1 MQTTDPLIESTPEV
15 IGNLTDSQR
24 DVLDMVDDGMGHFPL
39 DYWMECDAT
48 ATFPH
53 EFFSFAAD
61 HDWLGVAMPVEY
73 GGSGLG
79 ISEAVVMLEAVTRS
93 GGGTTAASAIHMNI
107 FGTNVVVKH
116 GSEELKRRIV
126 PPVLSG
132 QMKVAF
138 GVTEPDAG
146 LDTSG
151 TKTRAEREGD
161 TWRINGHKVWI
172 TTAQIAD
179 KILLLT
185 RTSTP
190 ADDEPRWRGLTLF
203 LADLDRDRIDVRLIK
218 KAGRAAVDSNELF
231 IEDLMVRDEDR
242 VGEIGMGFRHLLDGL
257 NPERLL
263 VAAESVGMGR
273 FALRR
278 AAAYARERIVF
289 GRPIGM
295 NQGVQFPLAALHA
308 RLECAWLMV
317 LRGAALYDAGQSCG
331 AEANMAKLLAAE
343 WGHRACSQAMQTLG
357 GYGYAAEYH
366 VERVWRESK
375 LPCIAPVSPE
385 LILCYLAEREL
396 GLPKS
401 Y

>member
-1 MQTTDPLIESTPEV
+1 MQTTDPVVGPHASLIGE
-15 IGNLTDSQR
+15 LTETQR
-24 DVLDMVDDGMGHFPL
+24 DVQTMVDEGMARFPL
-39 DYWMECDAT
+39 EYWLECDVSG
-48 ATFPH
+48 TFPH
-53 EFFSFAAD
+53 EFFAFAAE
-61 HDWLGVAMPVEY
+61 HDWLGIAMPSEY

-79 ISEAVVMLEAVTRS
+79 ISEAVVMLEAVARS
-93 GGGTTAASAIHMNI
+93 GGGQTAASTIHMNI

-116 GSEELKRRIV
+116 GSGELKRRIV
-126 PPVLSG
+126 EPVLHG
-132 QMKVAF
+132 NMKVAF

-146 LDTSG
+146 LDTLSIR
-151 TKTRAEREGD
+151 TRAERDGD
-161 TWRINGHKVWI
+161 SWRINGHKVWI
-172 TTAQIAD
+172 STAQIAD

-190 ADDEPRWRGLTLF
+190 TAEEPRWFGLTLF
-203 LADLDRDRIDVRLIK
+203 LADLDRERIDVRKIR

-231 IEDLMVRDEDR
+231 IENLIVNDADR

-263 VAAESVGMGR
+263 VAAEAIGMGR
-273 FALRR
+273 FAIKR
-278 AAAYARERIVF
+278 AAEYARERVVF

-295 NQGVQFPLAALHA
+295 NQGVQFPLAEIHA

-317 LRGAALYDAGQSCG
+317 LRGAALYDVGQSCG
-331 AEANMAKLLAAE
+331 AEANIAKLLGAE

-366 VERVWRESK
+366 VERLWRESK
-375 LPCIAPVSPE
+375 LPCIAPVTPE
-385 LILCYLAEREL
+385 LILAYLSEREL